1 MSEQLPAETAPAA
14 AAEVQ
19 ALVKQIDLGDP
30 GSILRFGA
38 ATQSRAA
45 AAADAMLG
53 GARNQETGQAGQTL
67 SGLLSTLKGFDVT
80 KIAEKPNLLARLFTQ
95 TGAEATRIIQQ
106 YEGVKGQVES
116 IGDRLV
122 FAGALQT
129 EAAQP
134 IGTLT
139 VIEAPN
145 LEEATAFF
153 ENDPFVVRGVFQS
166 HEISRWN
173 WALNNPDKRGQ

>member
-1 MSEQLPAETAPAA
+1 MPLY
-14 AAEVQ
+14 
-19 ALVKQIDLGDP
+19 ALMAKDH
-30 GSILRFGA
+30 
-38 ATQSRAA
+38 
-45 AAADAMLG
+45 
-53 GARNQETGQAGQTL
+53 RNGVEHRVAVRPEH
-67 SGLLSTLKGFDVT
+67 LKH
-80 KIAEKPNLLARLFTQ
+80 L
-95 TGAEATRIIQQ
+95 
-106 YEGVKGQVES
+106 ES

-153 ENDPFVVRGVFQS
+153 EKDPFVVRGVFQS

>member
-1 MSEQLPAETAPAA
+1 MA
-14 AAEVQ
+14 
-19 ALVKQIDLGDP
+19 KDH
-30 GSILRFGA
+30 
-38 ATQSRAA
+38 
-45 AAADAMLG
+45 
-53 GARNQETGQAGQTL
+53 RNGVEHRVAVRPEH
-67 SGLLSTLKGFDVT
+67 LKH
-80 KIAEKPNLLARLFTQ
+80 L
-95 TGAEATRIIQQ
+95 
-106 YEGVKGQVES
+106 ES

>member
-1 MSEQLPAETAPAA
+1 MPLY
-14 AAEVQ
+14 
-19 ALVKQIDLGDP
+19 ALMAKDH
-30 GSILRFGA
+30 
-38 ATQSRAA
+38 
-45 AAADAMLG
+45 
-53 GARNQETGQAGQTL
+53 RNGVEHRVAVRPEH
-67 SGLLSTLKGFDVT
+67 LKH
-80 KIAEKPNLLARLFTQ
+80 L
-95 TGAEATRIIQQ
+95 
-106 YEGVKGQVES
+106 ES

>member
-1 MSEQLPAETAPAA
+1 MPLY
-14 AAEVQ
+14 
-19 ALVKQIDLGDP
+19 ALMAKDH
-30 GSILRFGA
+30 
-38 ATQSRAA
+38 
-45 AAADAMLG
+45 
-53 GARNQETGQAGQTL
+53 RNGVEHRVAVRPEH
-67 SGLLSTLKGFDVT
+67 LKY
-80 KIAEKPNLLARLFTQ
+80 L
-95 TGAEATRIIQQ
+95 
-106 YEGVKGQVES
+106 ES

-153 ENDPFVVRGVFQS
+153 EKDPFVVRGVFQS